1 MKRAFP
7 IYMIAAFILLA
18 LFSLATPCFAA
29 DIAWTVIYDQDRQC
43 INITASDT
51 YPADANVKMN
61 ITWEDLSSSQWYTT
75 KVIDSGDNPATATII
90 PNGAANGN
98 QYIVEAYLTKN
109 GQTIDGTSQ
118 YSTITWGDS
127 NSGTASGTTNGAPVP
142 QAPYNPQGGVFI
154 KLIASV
160 VDGATDVITWAADS
174 CLGST
179 TLGVLIFNNGL
190 STADKLYAPFTAAMM
205 DTIWTWYK
213 AIAVGSFVLV
223 MIAVMVTAFKFTASP
238 FNTALREDAVAS
250 MWRWLCAVIIIAGA
264 PILFYALVR
273 INNGLVDLFLAI
285 SIKVAPGKSL
295 DVMLQSGA
303 SPQTGYVLA
312 DSIVKLIFSFIRFWL
327 VILYT
332 LRRFVLTVIL
342 IFTPIMA
349 WLWSLNKN
357 VNAVQVWLGEILSN
371 LFMQSAH
378 AFVFLIL
385 LSLINVGVSGG
396 APAPAG
402 DYNALYQSLADL
414 LFSYGVPIGGAILF
428 ASVCWVAM
436 QIVAS
441 RFNPGRREG
450 AVGNLLYVG
459 AGGII
464 LGGVIFFASLT
475 LGIAQNYFPS
485 VFK

>member
-1 MKRAFP
+1 
-7 IYMIAAFILLA
+7 
-18 LFSLATPCFAA
+18 
-29 DIAWTVIYDQDRQC
+29 
-43 INITASDT
+43 
-51 YPADANVKMN
+51 
-61 ITWEDLSSSQWYTT
+61 
-75 KVIDSGDNPATATII
+75 
-90 PNGAANGN
+90 
-98 QYIVEAYLTKN
+98 
-109 GQTIDGTSQ
+109 
-118 YSTITWGDS
+118 
-127 NSGTASGTTNGAPVP
+127 
-142 QAPYNPQGGVFI
+142 
-154 KLIASV
+154 
-160 VDGATDVITWAADS
+160 
-174 CLGST
+174 
-179 TLGVLIFNNGL
+179 
-190 STADKLYAPFTAAMM
+190 
-205 DTIWTWYK
+205 
-213 AIAVGSFVLV
+213 
-223 MIAVMVTAFKFTASP
+223 
-238 FNTALREDAVAS
+238 
-250 MWRWLCAVIIIAGA
+250 
-264 PILFYALVR
+264 
-273 INNGLVDLFLAI
+273 
-285 SIKVAPGKSL
+285 
-295 DVMLQSGA
+295 
-303 SPQTGYVLA
+303 
-312 DSIVKLIFSFIRFWL
+312 
-327 VILYT
+327 
-332 LRRFVLTVIL
+332 
-342 IFTPIMA
+342 MA